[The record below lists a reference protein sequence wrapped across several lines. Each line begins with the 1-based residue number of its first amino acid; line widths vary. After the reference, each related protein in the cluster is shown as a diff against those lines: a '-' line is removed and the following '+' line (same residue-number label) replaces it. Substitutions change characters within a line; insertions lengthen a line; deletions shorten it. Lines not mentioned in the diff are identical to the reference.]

1 MVHYNTYHSISTSEI
16 ILQRQIVLIFVI
28 WIYQVITTL
37 IIYLSYIV
45 YKTIKLQV
53 QSLFV
58 FYNFPVDKRKVL

>member
-1 MVHYNTYHSISTSEI
+1 MAT
-16 ILQRQIVLIFVI
+16 
-28 WIYQVITTL
+28 W

-58 FYNFPVDKRKVL
+58 WYTFWADKGKVLLAEKKW